1 MNPVRNFVQILDKSD
16 ISNGVN
22 KRDVK
27 NLKKRYLIWFYKA
40 AKEALDKIERKFTQ
54 VEIDRVILK
63 ELKKA
68 DKKVPIEN
76 LVQQFE
82 DYITKKEQDG
92 LSLKYENKKFKP
104 HYVFLIKKLEAIE
117 KAITVELG
125 KDALKEIKLLYEIEM
140 TERILRSTEH

>member
-1 MNPVRNFVQILDKSD
+1 MM
-16 ISNGVN
+16 N

-63 ELKKA
+63 KLKKA
-68 DKKVPIEN
+68 DRDGTLGIFVRR
-76 LVQQFE
+76 FE
-82 DYITKKEQDG
+82 DYIQKKKQEG
-92 LSLKYENKKFKP
+92 FSLKYENKKLKP
-104 HYVFLIKKLEAIE
+104 HYLFLTKKLEAIE
-117 KAITVELG
+117 KTISYELG
-125 KDALKEIKLLYEIEM
+125 KAALDEIKLLYETEM